1 MLLEAGYGLLGDQVS
16 KQPEELSFRRQAGI
30 GTEVGNF
37 LLHRIVA
44 VDPMTAWQD
53 LHNNPDPKLVHLG
66 DPNHLPYPVRAVAG
80 GKAEHGGQRLRHEG
94 TGQTYFVLGVER
106 RKAEESL

>member
-1 MLLEAGYGLLGDQVS
+1 MSQICQKIIVKICEAKFQLLN
-16 KQPEELSFRRQAGI
+16 KQPNYHPTL
-30 GTEVGNF
+30 TEGGNF

-53 LHNNPDPKLVHLG
+53 LQIILTPKLVHLG
-66 DPNHLPYPVRAVAG
+66 DPNHLPYPVRADAG

-94 TGQTYFVLGVER
+94 TGQAVLCAGGG
-106 RKAEESL
+106 EEEG